1 MAYLKISL
9 LMAKTLRYF
18 DFKRAPRKPQRCRFG
33 EGGSWGVRGGAGAGG
48 AGGSGQPSFSSDIIT
63 SGHGGPYVMF
73 NPQAGYCVELR
84 K

>member
-33 EGGSWGVRGGAGAGG
+33 EGGSWGGRGGRVRTAEF
-48 AGGSGQPSFSSDIIT
+48 QFYDIIT

-84 K
+84 Q